1 MEIGGAVPKKS
12 EWKVKHIKNVIK
24 QTINLVPSSGNV
36 QVDAGSRIYIDLPT
50 DTTVDLSTFVMYF
63 NGWTDNGDQPNGG
76 ATGYCT
82 PRLFPRNTQ
91 SLIQNLEIQING
103 RSIYN
108 VPEYNFIY
116 NILHDFT
123 CGSQNINMRMIGENE
138 DPSLDYWNNGGVIT
152 PRLGYPLGLISNDNK
167 TSPSANNY
175 DTYCIRNW
183 LGLFDGSTK
192 LIHTGMFG
200 LITVVITLA
209 PSAVTM
215 IGNANTGAV
224 NGAAANANT
233 YGVVIAAGA
242 ANAAHVAATGSSYHI
257 DTLNFSIV
265 RYNLPPEFYNAQAN
279 ALASGAVY
287 KLYFPNYNVFYGNPV
302 TSTAKA
308 TTCRMSITTKS
319 LDCVIGTFRGANYND
334 NGSTAPT
341 NNVVL
346 GNTNGAN
353 FPSIQAGSIGS
364 SAYTFPNQVAAG
376 QPFLFNNAKFFVRN
390 GMGLNDGTYT
400 IGNTRLNTEKPQE
413 MWESALRHFNVQSD
427 TVSGVHPMY
436 QNLNQYLYYGFAHIL
451 SLNVS
456 GEDKDPYTVSGI
468 DTDEVPINIQWQ
480 TTASSVVPA
489 DDPVWGIVN
498 HNYNASPVL
507 IACYTSH
514 LQITKNRNIELIP

>member
-1 MEIGGAVPKKS
+1 MNIGGAIPKKA

-63 NGWTDNGDQPNGG
+63 NGWTDNGPVVTNGP
-76 ATGYCT
+76 AGYCT

-108 VPEYNFIY
+108 VPEYNYIY

-123 CGSQNINMRMIGENE
+123 SGTQNLNIKMIGENE
-138 DPSLDYWNNGGVIT
+138 DPSCDYWNNAGVIT
-152 PRLGYPLGLISNDNK
+152 PRVGYPIGLLGDGK

-192 LIHTGMFG
+192 LINTGMFG
-200 LITVVITLA
+200 IITIVITLA

-215 IGNANTGAV
+215 TGATATTAV
-224 NGAAANANT
+224 AVAGGNQLGVPLTAGLANA
-233 YGVVIAAGA
+233 VA
-242 ANAAHVAATGSSYHI
+242 VAAVGSSYHI

-265 RYNLPPEFYNAQAN
+265 RYNLPPEFYSSQAN
-279 ALASGAVY
+279 ALANGAVY
-287 KLYFPNYNVFYGNPV
+287 KLYFPNYNVYYGNPV
-302 TSTAKA
+302 VSTAKA
-308 TTCRMSITTKS
+308 TTIRMSITTKS

-334 NGSTAPT
+334 NGSIAPT

-346 GNTNGAN
+346 GNTLGAN
-353 FPSIQAGSIGS
+353 LSVVGVGSIGS
-364 SAYTFPNQVAAG
+364 GTNTFQNQVAGG
-376 QPFLFNNAKFFVRN
+376 QSFLLNNSKYFVRN
-390 GMGLNDGTYT
+390 GMGINDGTWT
-400 IGNTRLNTEKPQE
+400 IGNTRLNSEKPQE
-413 MWESALRHFNVQSD
+413 QWESVLRHFNVQND
-427 TVSGVHPMY
+427 TISGVHPMY
-436 QNLNQYLYYGFAHIL
+436 QNLNQFLYYGYAHIL

-480 TTASSVVPA
+480 TTASTTAPA
-489 DDPVWGIVN
+489 TDAIWGIVN
-498 HNYNASPVL
+498 AAYNAAPLL

-514 LQITKNRNIELIP
+514 LEIANQRQITLIP